1 MLFTVRHILQS
12 KGSDIW
18 SISPKATGYDALRMM
33 SDKDI
38 GALLVM
44 EGDTLVGILS
54 ERDYARKIIL
64 KGKASKDVPVS
75 EIMSSPA
82 ITVAPSAS
90 LEDALAVMSANH
102 IRHLPVEAEVSI
114 YGVLSMRDVMTAIIE
129 KQDDTIR
136 FFKDLATDI

>member
-1 MLFTVRHILQS
+1 MHTVKTLLEK
-12 KGSDIW
+12 KGSAVW
-18 SISPKATGYDALRMM
+18 SIAPDAKVYNALELMAE
-33 SDKDI
+33 KNI
-38 GALLVM
+38 GALLVIDG
-44 EGDTLVGILS
+44 EKLIGVVS

-75 EIMSSPA
+75 EIMSSPV

-90 LEDALAVMSANH
+90 LDDALGVMCENY
-102 IRHLPVEAEVSI
+102 IRHVPVVAEGSI
-114 YGVLSMRDVMTAIIE
+114 LGVLSMRDVMTAIIE

>member
-1 MLFTVRHILQS
+1 MHTVKTLLEK
-12 KGSDIW
+12 KGNAVW
-18 SISPKATGYDALRMM
+18 SIAPGAKVYDALELMAE
-33 SDKDI
+33 KNI

-44 EGDTLVGILS
+44 DGEKLIGVVS

-102 IRHLPVEAEVSI
+102 IRHLPVAAEGLI

>member
-1 MLFTVRHILQS
+1 MHTVKTLLEK
-12 KGSDIW
+12 KGSAVW
-18 SISPKATGYDALRMM
+18 SIAPDAKVYNALELMAE
-33 SDKDI
+33 KNI
-38 GALLVM
+38 GALLVIDG
-44 EGDTLVGILS
+44 EKLIGVVS

-75 EIMSSPA
+75 EIMSSPV

-90 LEDALAVMSANH
+90 LDDALGVMCENH
-102 IRHLPVEAEVSI
+102 IRHVPVVAEGSI
-114 YGVLSMRDVMTAIIE
+114 LGVLSMRDVMTAIIE